1 MRIGLFTDTY
11 YPEINGV
18 AHSTYLLKRAL
29 ERMGHTVYVMTSRT
43 KNAQS
48 APKER
53 IYRLPSISPMMV
65 KDRHLAL
72 VVAPYWIHK
81 CKQMHLDVIH
91 TQTEFT
97 VGILGLQVAQ
107 KYGIPHVHSYHTMY
121 EDCIHY
127 LPLPK
132 TEGLKRMVCALSA
145 RFCNYSDAVI
155 VPTEKVRKKL
165 FGYRVIRDVHV
176 VPTGLNLDKF
186 RSYDTKEVERL
197 RQRFNLSSGCT
208 LLSVGRLA
216 EEKRTD
222 KLLEYYKRLETEEE
236 DVQLL
241 IVGDGPEKERL
252 QMQAKDMAIRNLCF
266 TGGVP
271 WDEIQN
277 YYALGDLFVSASKAE
292 TQGLTYM
299 EALAAGLPLLV
310 QRDDCLNGVL
320 QEGINGMSFTNE
332 KELLDSFR
340 YMRTRSIKGASK
352 IYTDNDFARAVLNV
366 YEGLWINAHRRRA

>member
-1 MRIGLFTDTY
+1 M
-11 YPEINGV
+11 
-18 AHSTYLLKRAL
+18 
-29 ERMGHTVYVMTSRT
+29 
-43 KNAQS
+43 
-48 APKER
+48 
-53 IYRLPSISPMMV
+53 
-65 KDRHLAL
+65 
-72 VVAPYWIHK
+72 
-81 CKQMHLDVIH
+81 
-91 TQTEFT
+91 
-97 VGILGLQVAQ
+97 
-107 KYGIPHVHSYHTMY
+107 
-121 EDCIHY
+121 
-127 LPLPK
+127 
-132 TEGLKRMVCALSA
+132 
-145 RFCNYSDAVI
+145 
-155 VPTEKVRKKL
+155 
-165 FGYRVIRDVHV
+165 

-186 RSYDTKEVERL
+186 RSYNTKEVERL
-197 RQRFNLSSGCT
+197 RQRFNLSSGYT

-222 KLLEYYKRLETEEE
+222 KLLEYYKRLETEEK

-271 WDEIQN
+271 WNEIQN

-320 QEGINGMSFTNE
+320 QEGINGTSFTNE
-332 KELLDSFR
+332 KEFLDGFR